1 MVYHFFN
8 ALLKYICG
16 VMNVSES
23 GGIGSSKVMILHGQ
37 LNSQAVTL
45 IINFRNLENS
55 QKLIATKRMLIRKW

>member
-1 MVYHFFN
+1 
-8 ALLKYICG
+8 
-16 VMNVSES
+16 MNVSES

-45 IINFRNLENS
+45 RINFRNLENS